1 MWEVIVCFGKL
12 FRIGIFNRI
21 SLLYLFN
28 EWILWVFVN
37 FVGFN
42 L

>member
-12 FRIGIFNRI
+12 FWIGIFNRI

-37 FVGFN
+37 FVRDMI
-42 L
+42 